1 MSEERRYVSGL
12 EAYALLQSYGIPVP
26 RHGIAKDEDEAVRI
40 AEEIGYPVVLKVVSP
55 QIVHKSDIGGV
66 VLGVANPQGVRTA
79 YKQILSAV
87 TANASGA
94 EITGILVEKE
104 VSQGLELIIG
114 GKRDPSFGPV
124 LSFGLGGTLVEL
136 LRDVSLEVAPF
147 TRESIE
153 GMVRSIRG
161 YPLIGGYRGNPP
173 LDREMLID
181 IMVKSAEML
190 TGDPEIREFDI
201 NPLVLYER
209 GACGVDARIAYGA
222 NGSTRPSTAVQTL
235 PPSWM
240 DPESIAVVGASG
252 DPKKLGYIIFRNL
265 LRYRGRLYAVNPKR
279 AEVLGHPAYASL
291 LDIPGE
297 VDMVVIAVPAKLVPQ
312 VLEDAG
318 RRHVKHAVVISA
330 GFRESGEGGR
340 VLEEEIIEI
349 SKRHHIR
356 LLGPNCLGIILP
368 HKGINATFQALN
380 PKQGHIALISQSGA
394 IVATIVDWSIPRG
407 IGFSAV
413 ISLGNQADLGFEEFL
428 NYFSLDDRTR
438 AVILYVEEI
447 RNGRRFI
454 EVVSGITTSKPVIA
468 IKSGSSGRGRE
479 VAASHTGALAGE
491 YEVYLAAFRKSG
503 VIPAKSLKEAFYVAE
518 LLASEGYPR
527 GVRAIVITS
536 AGGFAVMASDYAE
549 IFGVRMID
557 LPPDAI
563 EEMSTFLPYA
573 WNRKNPMDI
582 VGDAGAD
589 RYARVFDVMIK
600 YQHLWDI
607 AFVIGIPSAT
617 LNPNHL
623 AHEIVRFSRN
633 TENMIVGCLLGGDSV
648 RSGVGVLREH
658 DIPNFEDLL
667 DAFMAVGTV
676 SAWKDRNKNGQR
688 DRREPETVNRDEGQ
702 RGT

>member
-1 MSEERRYVSGL
+1 MSEDGRYISGL
-12 EAYALLQSYGIPVP
+12 EAYSVLESHKIPVP
-26 RHGIAKDEDEAVRI
+26 RHEIAKTEDEAVRI

-66 VLGVANPQGVRTA
+66 VLGIRNAEDVRTA
-79 YKQILSAV
+79 YHRILSSVAV
-87 TANASGA
+87 NAAGA
-94 EITGILVEKE
+94 EITGILVEEE
-104 VSQGLELIIG
+104 VPNGLELIIG

-136 LRDVSLEVAPF
+136 LRDVSLQVAPF
-147 TRESIE
+147 TYASVKR
-153 GMVRSIRG
+153 MVRSIRG

-173 LDREMLID
+173 LDEKTLID

-190 TGDPEIREFDI
+190 SGDPEIREFDI
-201 NPLVLYER
+201 NPLVLYRE
-209 GACGVDARIAYGA
+209 GACAVDARIVYGA
-222 NGSTRPSTAVQTL
+222 IGGATSSPAVQTL
-235 PPSWM
+235 PPEWV
-240 DPESIAVVGASG
+240 DPRSIAVVGASG

-265 LRYRGRLYAVNPKR
+265 LRFRGRLYAVNPNR
-279 AEVLGHPAYASL
+279 AEVLGRRAYASL
-291 LDIPGE
+291 LDIPDE
-297 VDMVVIAVPAKLVPQ
+297 VDMVVIAVPARLVPQ

-318 RRHVKHAVVISA
+318 RKHAKHAVVISA
-330 GFRESGEGGR
+330 GFRESGEEGR
-340 VLEEEIIEI
+340 ALEEEVTEI
-349 SKRHHIR
+349 SRRHGIR

-368 HKGINATFQALN
+368 HRGINATFQALN
-380 PKQGHIALISQSGA
+380 PKPGHIALISQSGA

-428 NYFSLDDRTR
+428 NYFSSDERTK
-438 AVILYVEEI
+438 AIILYVEEI
-447 RNGRRFI
+447 RDGRRFM
-454 EVVSGITTSKPVIA
+454 EVVSGITPSKPVIA

-479 VAASHTGALAGE
+479 VAASHTGALAGA
-491 YEVYLAAFRKSG
+491 YEVYLAAFRESG

-527 GVRAIVITS
+527 GVRSIVITS
-536 AGGFAVMASDYAE
+536 AGGFAVIASDYAE
-549 IFGVRMID
+549 MYGVNMID
-557 LPPDAI
+557 LPSDAI
-563 EEMSTFLPYA
+563 VEMDRFLPAA

-600 YQHLWDI
+600 YQRLWDI

-623 AHEIVRFSRN
+623 ANEIVRFSRN
-633 TENMIVGCLLGGDSV
+633 TDNMIVGCLLGGDSV

-676 SAWKDRNKNGQR
+676 STWKDRNEKG
-688 DRREPETVNRDEGQ
+688 
-702 RGT
+702 RGIEEARKL